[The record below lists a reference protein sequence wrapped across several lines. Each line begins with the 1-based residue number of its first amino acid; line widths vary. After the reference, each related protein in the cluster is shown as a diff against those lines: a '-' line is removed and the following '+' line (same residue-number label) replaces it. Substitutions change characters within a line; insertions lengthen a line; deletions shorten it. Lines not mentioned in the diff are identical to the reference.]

1 MFRTRVSMY
10 SHVPPAHQTPRQPL
24 TFYVGLHFKKGKK
37 FTQVDL
43 ATGEER
49 WFLWERVGPM
59 AAPLGRKEGV
69 IPGAHVAHPH

>member
-1 MFRTRVSMY
+1 MFRTSVSMY
-10 SHVPPAHQTPRQPL
+10 FHAPPVHQTLDKTL
-24 TFYVGLHFKKGKK
+24 TFYVGLGFKKGKK

-59 AAPLGRKEGV
+59 AAP
-69 IPGAHVAHPH
+69 PGS

>member
-1 MFRTRVSMY
+1 MY
-10 SHVPPAHQTPRQPL
+10 SHAPPAHQTPDKTL
-24 TFYVGLHFKKGKK
+24 TFVLGLGFKKGKK

-59 AAPLGRKEGV
+59 AAP
-69 IPGAHVAHPH
+69 PGS

>member
-1 MFRTRVSMY
+1 VVPAGEAITQGCVVGPLLGLIGRTKICGTEKKVS
-10 SHVPPAHQTPRQPL
+10 
-24 TFYVGLHFKKGKK
+24 TFYIGLGFKKGKK

-59 AAPLGRKEGV
+59 AAP
-69 IPGAHVAHPH
+69 PGS

>member
-1 MFRTRVSMY
+1 MVGPLLGLVGRTKICGTEKKVS
-10 SHVPPAHQTPRQPL
+10 
-24 TFYVGLHFKKGKK
+24 TFYVGLYFKKDKK

-59 AAPLGRKEGV
+59 AALLGRKEGV

>member
-1 MFRTRVSMY
+1 MY
-10 SHVPPAHQTPRQPL
+10 SHAPPAHQTPDKTL
-24 TFYVGLHFKKGKK
+24 TFVLGLGFKKGKK

-59 AAPLGRKEGV
+59 AAP
-69 IPGAHVAHPH
+69 PGA